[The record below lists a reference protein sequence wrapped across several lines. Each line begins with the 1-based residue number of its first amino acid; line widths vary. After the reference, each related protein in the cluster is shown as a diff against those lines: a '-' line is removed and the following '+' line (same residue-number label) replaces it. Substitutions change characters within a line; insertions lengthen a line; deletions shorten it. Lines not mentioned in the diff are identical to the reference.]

1 MMALTILLVVIKS
14 SCSFSEAVF
23 RTYDA
28 FIYLLHN
35 NSTRMSYILQ
45 WQKQCFVKTSN
56 NHVPWMLQH
65 PMFQPTQAVSP
76 KFHAARKKC

>member
-28 FIYLLHN
+28 FSYLLHN

-45 WQKQCFVKTSN
+45 
-56 NHVPWMLQH
+56 
-65 PMFQPTQAVSP
+65 
-76 KFHAARKKC
+76 